1 MLRKQEINAW
11 IDAHE
16 EEMVQS
22 LCRLIKKA
30 SPRGNALEDKPFG
43 EGPYEALIEGLK
55 LADELGFATQNMD
68 NCIGTADLG
77 EGDPS
82 IGILCHLDVVPEGSG
97 WTMPAFEGIVK
108 DGRVYGRGAIDD
120 KGPAVSVLYAMKAV
134 KEAGIALKNP
144 VRFIVGTDEEC
155 GSSDLPHYKK
165 YAKMPPMLFTPD
177 GGYPVINIEK
187 GMCRGEFTKEYAVLD
202 ALPRIVSASGGAT
215 VNAVPGTA
223 QAVIAG
229 MTKAELDRC
238 LESLPAEV
246 ASSLEE
252 MPDGAVKAVFTGKS
266 AHAST
271 PQDGINAMAAMLLF
285 LGSLPLANPQ
295 EKEVLM
301 DLCELFPYGQ
311 TDGKNVGLAMAD
323 QKSGALTLAF
333 SVFAMEGGRVCGKCD
348 IRFPV
353 CATGEEVKS
362 RLEKALQAKGFTLSC
377 GVSEPHET
385 PEDSAFVQT
394 LLRTYHEMTGQDAYC
409 VAIGGGTYVHHE
421 EGGVAFGAEFPNAED
436 HHMHG
441 ADEFI
446 EIKELVLN
454 AKIFARA
461 ILSLQEIS

>member
-1 MLRKQEINAW
+1 MSERQNIDAW

-16 EEMVQS
+16 GEMVES
-22 LCRLIKKA
+22 LCRLIRKA
-30 SPRGNALEDKPFG
+30 SPRGEALADKPFG
-43 EGPYEALIEGLK
+43 EGPYNALVEGLK

-68 NCIGTADLG
+68 NCIGVADLG
-77 EGDPS
+77 EGEPK

-187 GMCRGEFTKEYAVLD
+187 GMCRGKFEKEYAALD
-202 ALPRIVSASGGAT
+202 TLPKIVSASGGAT

-229 MTKAELDRC
+229 MTKEEMERC

-246 ASSLEE
+246 TSALEE
-252 MPDGAVKAVFTGKS
+252 TADGAVKVIFTGKG

-271 PQDGINAMAAMLLF
+271 PQDGINAMTGMLLF
-285 LGSLPLANPQ
+285 LNSLPLANPQ
-295 EKEVLM
+295 EKQAIA

-311 TDGKNVGLAMAD
+311 TDGKNVDLAIAD

-333 SVFAMEGGRVCGKCD
+333 SVFAMGDGKVCGKCD

-353 CATGEEVKS
+353 CTAGAEVES
-362 RLEKALQAKGFTLSC
+362 RLKKALSEKGFAVSC
-377 GVSEPHET
+377 EVSEPHET

-394 LLRTYHEMTGQDAYC
+394 LLRTYHEVTGQDAYC

-421 EGGVAFGAEFPNAED
+421 EGGVAFGAEFPDAED

-454 AKIFARA
+454 AKIFAQA
-461 ILSLQEIS
+461 ILNLQEIS